1 LPPPKNKAGAK
12 PWLDVQ
18 GGIALLFLK
27 HYEKL
32 SDAKLVENL
41 SVNSNYQLFC
51 GLVLQTHE
59 QIRDLSLVSRW
70 RSKLAHYLDKGLFQS
85 CLQREW
91 KSSIVHPHVHKQD
104 ATCYESYITYPT
116 SVKLLWQGCIW
127 AYHQLKLRCKAGK
140 RTMPRSQFRQQRH
153 KQRAYQLSKK
163 PTHRQQIKRRKTL
176 VYLLDK
182 LITQLKEQGADSLK
196 RADQQRLTT
205 IETLL
210 FQQRQHL
217 QVPESKITHRIV
229 SLHKPYLRPIVRGKE
244 NKSCEFGAKVQ
255 LYQVG
260 NLDFI
265 EHLSFEAFN
274 ESTRFQATIHH
285 HQEHLHTAVKQVAAD
300 RIYATNA
307 NRSFCHRHQI
317 HTSFD
322 PKGRPCQD
330 PLKRKQARQL
340 RQVLTKE
347 RGTRLEGSFGNQ
359 KNHYLAAK
367 IRARNQPNEE
377 LWIYLA
383 VHTANAS
390 KVKNHFFA

>member
-1 LPPPKNKAGAK
+1 ML
-12 PWLDVQ
+12 V
-18 GGIALLFLK
+18 LK

-41 SVNSNYQLFC
+41 SVNTNYQLFC
-51 GLVLQTHE
+51 GLLLEAHE
-59 QIRDLSLVSRW
+59 HIRDLSLVSRW
-70 RSKLAHYLDKGLFQS
+70 RTKLGAYLDKNQFQA
-85 CLQREW
+85 CLQQEW
-91 KSSIVHPHVHKQD
+91 RPYLSHPHVHKQD

-127 AYHQLKLRCKAGK
+127 IHHQLKRLCKACK
-140 RTMPRSQFRQQRH
+140 WAMPRSQFRQQRR
-153 KQRAYQLSKK
+153 KQRAYQLAKK
-163 PTHRQQIKRRKTL
+163 PTHRQQVKRRKTL

-182 LITQLKEQGADSLK
+182 LITQLQERGTDSLTST
-196 RADQQRLTT
+196 DQQRLTT

-210 FQQRQHL
+210 TQQRQHL
-217 QVPESKITHRIV
+217 QIPESKITHRIV

-255 LYQVG
+255 RYQVG
-260 NLDFI
+260 DLDFI

-274 ESTRFQATIHH
+274 ESTRFQSTIRH
-285 HQEHLHTAVKQVAAD
+285 HQDHLHTAVGQVAAD

-307 NRSFCHRHQI
+307 NRSFCHQQGI
-317 HTSFD
+317 YTSFD
-322 PKGRPCQD
+322 PKGKPPQD
-330 PLKRKQARQL
+330 PLKRKQAKQL

-367 IRARNQPNEE
+367 IRARNQLNEE

-383 VHTANAS
+383 IHTANAS
-390 KVKNHFFA
+390 KVKNHLFG